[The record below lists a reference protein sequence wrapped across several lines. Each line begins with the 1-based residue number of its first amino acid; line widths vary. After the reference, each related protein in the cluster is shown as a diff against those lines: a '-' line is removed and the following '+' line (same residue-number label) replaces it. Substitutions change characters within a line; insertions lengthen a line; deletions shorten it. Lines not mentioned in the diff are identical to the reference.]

1 MKKDSNDVI
10 FTLLDLEDTI
20 SRTVPA
26 YAMVEI
32 SNMIYQA
39 GIKRIDIALNN
50 YEAVILDDESPEAI
64 ELNHSD
70 EKMILDLSY
79 DIKVYRRLG
88 VRQAVAKTKLLFKG
102 DDTSIYRITLEN
114 TMKVNTLA
122 KDYDDMMFSSCYQY
136 AKEIIEYLPLDM
148 YTSTE
153 IKLPNSYDDFCEV
166 NKSYYDGYSFEM
178 VLNSSHNEPSENV
191 EDELTTTAEEGIE
204 TK

>member
-122 KDYDDMMFSSCYQY
+122 KD
-136 AKEIIEYLPLDM
+136 
-148 YTSTE
+148 
-153 IKLPNSYDDFCEV
+153 
-166 NKSYYDGYSFEM
+166 
-178 VLNSSHNEPSENV
+178 
-191 EDELTTTAEEGIE
+191 
-204 TK
+204 